1 MTLRSQIIPNLGC
14 LAFVLPAMA
23 LLAACGKDALPPEPL
38 RPVLTRVLGDTA
50 GAEAVSYSGEV
61 RSRYETQL
69 AFRIPGKIS
78 ARLVDAGAVV
88 KAGDVLARLDPAD
101 TALTAASANAQ
112 LMLADA
118 EAKRYRELRTKNF
131 VSQAALDTKETAL
144 KAAQAQANLAHNQSA
159 YTVLK
164 ADQAGV
170 VGVVAGEVGQVV
182 SAGQVVFRVAR
193 GDVLEVAIAI
203 PEIRMPEVR
212 ALSDAEVTLWTDDKA
227 RYKGVMRE
235 LSPVADPVTR
245 TFAARIS
252 ILNPDARVLLG
263 MTANVHFRRAGSD
276 IRLTVPLTAIFQKD
290 GKAAIWVVNTDQTV
304 VLRAVE
310 VAAYGETSA
319 LLANPAGV
327 KAGERI
333 VVAGVHKLSNGEKIK
348 IAEIARE
355 AGADAAAIGRNPG
368 DKSVSGTP
376 VAR

>member
-1 MTLRSQIIPNLGC
+1 
-14 LAFVLPAMA
+14 
-23 LLAACGKDALPPEPL
+23 
-38 RPVLTRVLGDTA
+38 
-50 GAEAVSYSGEV
+50 VSYSGEV

-118 EAKRYRELRTKNF
+118 ETKRYRELRTKNF
-131 VSQAALDTKETAL
+131 VSQAALDTRETAF

-193 GDVLEVAIAI
+193 RDALEVAIAI

-245 TFAARIS
+245 TFAARVS

-276 IRLTVPLTAIFQKD
+276 LRLTVPLTAIFQKD

-304 VLRAVE
+304 ALRAVE

-327 KAGERI
+327 EAGERI
-333 VVAGVHKLSNGEKIK
+333 VIAGVHKLSNGEKIK
-348 IAEIARE
+348 IAEVTRE
-355 AGADAAAIGRNPG
+355 AGGDGATSGRNPG
-368 DKSVSGTP
+368 DKSVNGTP